1 MRILFALILAI
12 SLQCL
17 PFLPFAVD
25 GQATQISQAS
35 PLRGQNAASLG
46 LQNNSNEIRD
56 IHGPLATSVS
66 PVRTVAFLAVGILT
80 ALICC
85 LYFFWKR
92 REPTLE
98 SGLSAGR
105 IALSELNEIR
115 ALRNSGHPFFYMERI
130 SEILRQYIEVR
141 FSIPCSRIT
150 SLEFMQAVRSSS
162 TAANSSLQSFSG
174 ELQYCLEMCDMA
186 KFSGRQPAHVEMV
199 QVEQVIR
206 DFIEQT
212 DERPIIPGES

>member
-1 MRILFALILAI
+1 MRLLVALILAI
-12 SLQCL
+12 SLQYL
-17 PFLPFAVD
+17 PLLTLAVD

-35 PLRGQNAASLG
+35 PLRGQNGNSLG
-46 LQNNSNEIRD
+46 LQNNSEEIRD
-56 IHGPLATSVS
+56 IHGPLATPES
-66 PVRTVAFLAVGILT
+66 PVRTIAFLVVGILT
-80 ALICC
+80 ALIFC

-98 SGLSAGR
+98 PGLSAGR
-105 IALSELNEIR
+105 VALSELNEIR
-115 ALRNSGHPFFYMERI
+115 ALRNSDRPFFYMERI
-130 SEILRQYIEVR
+130 SEILRQYIETR

-150 SLEFMQAVRSSS
+150 SLEFMQAVLGSS
-162 TAANSSLQSFSG
+162 TAANSSLQPYSA

-212 DERPIIPGES
+212 DERPIIPGDQ

>member
-1 MRILFALILAI
+1 MRILFTLILAI
-12 SLQCL
+12 NLQFLPLL
-17 PFLPFAVD
+17 PFVVD

-35 PLRGQNAASLG
+35 PLRGQKAASLG
-46 LQNNSNEIRD
+46 LQNNSDEIRD
-56 IHGPLATSVS
+56 IHGPLATSES
-66 PVRTVAFLAVGILT
+66 PVRTVAFLAVGILS
-80 ALICC
+80 ALVCC

-92 REPTLE
+92 RETTLE
-98 SGLSAGR
+98 SGLSAGLL
-105 IALSELNEIR
+105 ALSELNEIR
-115 ALRNSGHPFFYMERI
+115 ALRNSGRPFFYMERI
-130 SEILRQYIEVR
+130 SEILRQYIEAR

-150 SLEFMQAVRSSS
+150 SLEFIQAVRSS
-162 TAANSSLQSFSG
+162 TAENSSLQSFSA